1 MMAPI
6 FVAYSS
12 LMQQKYQAKQIAAGK
27 EFFQLD
33 QNQLQVLTFSLE
45 EYKKN
50 LDWENDHEFE
60 WNHRMYDVKSKLI
73 SKDSVQIWCKIDW
86 AETRINEYLQ
96 QLAGCLIGTHP
107 TNGDTQKL
115 LAKIFASYYYLPN
128 NIEIDLYRLMI
139 KDFLSDFQ
147 QYLLFD
153 ANNRLEH
160 PPQYA

>member
-6 FVAYSS
+6 LVAYSS

-33 QNQLQVLTFSLE
+33 QDQLQVLTFSLE

-60 WNHRMYDVKSKLI
+60 WNHRMYDVKSKMI
-73 SKDSVQIWCKIDW
+73 GKDSAKIWCKIDW

-96 QLAGCLIGTHP
+96 QLAGCLIGTQP

-115 LAKIFASYYYLPN
+115 LAKIFASYYNLPN
-128 NIEIDLYRLMI
+128 HFEIDMYSLIINDL
-139 KDFLSDFQ
+139 LTDFQ
-147 QYLLFD
+147 QHLLPE
-153 ANNRLEH
+153 ANNLVEH

>member
-6 FVAYSS
+6 LVAYSS

-27 EFFQLD
+27 VFFQLD
-33 QNQLQVLTFSLE
+33 QDQLQVLTFSLE

-73 SKDSVQIWCKIDW
+73 GKDSVQVWCKIDW

-96 QLAGCLIGTHP
+96 QLAGCLIGTQP

-128 NIEIDLYRLMI
+128 NIEIDLHRLMI

-147 QYLLFD
+147 QQLLPD

-160 PPQYA
+160 PPQHA

>member
-6 FVAYSS
+6 LVAYSS

-60 WNHRMYDVKSKLI
+60 WNHRMYDVKSKMI
-73 SKDSVQIWCKIDW
+73 SKDSAKIWCKIDW

-96 QLAGCLIGTHP
+96 QLAGCLIGTQP

-147 QYLLFD
+147 QQLLPD

-160 PPQYA
+160 PPQHA